1 MKAITPEMK
10 IDGYKLDH
18 RRQYPNYN
26 PKTDEFVP
34 LVVQS
39 NFTAR
44 GSRVK
49 GTKKTRWIGLQMFIL
64 QHLQEDMQ
72 EFFAS
77 DINQVAKRYTRR
89 VNKYLGPNKIGEAH
103 IRQWHALKYTPLR
116 FNALPEGSAVPL
128 RVPYFLI
135 ESTHDDF
142 GWLVNYYESLLS
154 CELWGPT
161 TSATTA
167 FRLRAIGKKWSDITG
182 SPEWFLD
189 WQFHDFSMRGMM
201 GVAAAALSGVG
212 HLLAFKGTDTLPA
225 IDAVEYYYGTEPH
238 YVKRNLS
245 RYSSVI
251 GEMIPD
257 SFVIG
262 GSVAATEHSVMCAG
276 GKENEL
282 GTINRLLD
290 VYLEG
295 ILSIVWDT
303 WDYWYGLTHNLPLLK
318 DRIMARNGKVVVR
331 PDSGDP
337 VKIVVGDPDAPVG
350 SPEYKGTAEILWEI
364 FGGTITDKGFK
375 LLDSHIGI
383 IYGDSI
389 NDERAEAILAGLAAK
404 GFASANIVFGVGSFT
419 YQYVTRDTH
428 NMAMKATWVKV
439 DGVESAIFKD
449 PKTDSGL
456 KKSAK
461 GRLAALRDENGELYL
476 VNEATPEQEAQSA
489 YLKVWE
495 NGDWYIWES
504 WDTIVTRAH
513 SEAERI

>member
-1 MKAITPEMK
+1 
-10 IDGYKLDH
+10 
-18 RRQYPNYN
+18 
-26 PKTDEFVP
+26 
-34 LVVQS
+34 
-39 NFTAR
+39 
-44 GSRVK
+44 
-49 GTKKTRWIGLQMFIL
+49 
-64 QHLQEDMQ
+64 
-72 EFFAS
+72 
-77 DINQVAKRYTRR
+77 
-89 VNKYLGPNKIGEAH
+89 
-103 IRQWHALKYTPLR
+103 
-116 FNALPEGSAVPL
+116 
-128 RVPYFLI
+128 
-135 ESTHDDF
+135 
-142 GWLVNYYESLLS
+142 
-154 CELWGPT
+154 
-161 TSATTA
+161 
-167 FRLRAIGKKWSDITG
+167 
-182 SPEWFLD
+182 
-189 WQFHDFSMRGMM
+189 
-201 GVAAAALSGVG
+201 
-212 HLLAFKGTDTLPA
+212 
-225 IDAVEYYYGTEPH
+225 
-238 YVKRNLS
+238 
-245 RYSSVI
+245 
-251 GEMIPD
+251 
-257 SFVIG
+257 
-262 GSVAATEHSVMCAG
+262 MCAG